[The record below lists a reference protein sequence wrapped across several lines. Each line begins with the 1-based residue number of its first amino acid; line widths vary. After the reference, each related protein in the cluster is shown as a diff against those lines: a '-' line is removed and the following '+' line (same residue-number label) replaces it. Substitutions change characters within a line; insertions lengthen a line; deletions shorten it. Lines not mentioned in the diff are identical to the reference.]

1 VAYAAAKHGVQG
13 IVSDRRPPCEHGSRE
28 VLTVHF
34 TDQIVLQRL
43 GVQGR
48 LRQRNRSRLHLD

>member
-13 IVSDRRPPCEHGSRE
+13 IVSDRRPPGEHGSRE